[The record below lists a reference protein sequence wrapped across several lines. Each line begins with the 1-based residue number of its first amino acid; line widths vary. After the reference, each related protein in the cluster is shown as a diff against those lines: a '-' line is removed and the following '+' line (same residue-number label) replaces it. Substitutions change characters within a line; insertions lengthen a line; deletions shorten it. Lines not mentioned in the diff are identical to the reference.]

1 MIASAHRVQRLRD
14 GGLRRSTWE
23 NIMSTIALCAMLLA
37 SAGDGDGETKRTRT
51 IEEINDLNANKDD
64 NDDTDANA
72 TAADAAADD
81 AMKQRMKDARA
92 TSSDANDRIVDRLNI
107 DGWPAASRTA
117 ASDMVSRYGE
127 PSETTDDKLIWKDV
141 GTFKKIMVSREGDAH
156 RFPTPHTDVLT
167 YVIDYKVPPSRFD
180 DLAYFDGSVHADRTK
195 GELSARCDRH
205 EMNIAALN
213 LADDIIR
220 GQRSVAEARRIL
232 TSTQRQVQRDNAPAI
247 ARRLHF
253 DATRSAT
260 ADPDRPLNRAMGR

>member
-1 MIASAHRVQRLRD
+1 VAAHVP
-14 GGLRRSTWE
+14 RSTWE
-23 NIMSTIALCAMLLA
+23 NIMSTIALCALLLA
-37 SAGDGDGETKRTRT
+37 SIGDDDGETKRTRT
-51 IEEINDLNANKDD
+51 IEEINDLNANKEDD
-64 NDDTDANA
+64 EIDTNA
-72 TAADAAADD
+72 TATDAVIDD

-92 TSSDANDRIVDRLNI
+92 SSEDANERIIDRLNI
-107 DGWPAASRTA
+107 NGWPAVSRKA
-117 ASDMVSRYGE
+117 ASDMVARFGE
-127 PSETTDDKLIWKDV
+127 PTEKTDDKLIWKDV
-141 GTFKKIMVSREGDAH
+141 GSFKKIMVSREGDGH
-156 RFPTPHTDVLT
+156 RFPAPHVDVLT

-195 GELSARCDRH
+195 GELSARCDSH

-220 GQRSVAEARRIL
+220 GQRTVSEARRLL
-232 TSTQRQVQRDNAPAI
+232 TSTQRQVQHDNPPAL